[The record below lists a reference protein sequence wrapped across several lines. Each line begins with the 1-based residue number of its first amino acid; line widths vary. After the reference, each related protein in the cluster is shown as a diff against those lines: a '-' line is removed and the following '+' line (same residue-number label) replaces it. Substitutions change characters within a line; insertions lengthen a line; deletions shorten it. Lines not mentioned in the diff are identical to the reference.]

1 MLATL
6 PARREMERAVFARD
20 ASYDGL
26 FVLAVRTT
34 GIFCRPSCP
43 ARKPRPDNIEYYPTA
58 RDAIGAGYRPCRRC
72 RPMDAGGAAPDWVTE
87 LLDRVEADPAARV
100 TDRDIRALRIDPA
113 RVRRYFQGRY
123 GMTFHAYCRSR
134 RMSAALDEIRRGADI
149 DDVVFDHG
157 YESHSGFREAFVRAF
172 GTAPGRARGRDA
184 VALAL
189 VSTPLG
195 PMLLGATS
203 DALCLA
209 EFTSRR
215 MLARQ
220 LDIVRRRFGC
230 ALLPGRNAVIRQ
242 AEREFSE
249 YFAATRTRFDVPVSA
264 PGTPFQERVW
274 NAVAAIDYGRTQSY
288 ESIARA
294 VGRVGACRAVGTANG
309 MNRIAI
315 VIPCHRVVKKDGK
328 LGGYGG
334 GRWRKQALLDL
345 ERANAPRASLK
356 SLPGEQNDR

>member
-1 MLATL
+1 
-6 PARREMERAVFARD
+6 MERAVFARD
-20 ASYDGL
+20 ASFDGL

-43 ARKPRPDNIEYYPTA
+43 ARKPRPGNIEYYPTA
-58 RDAIGAGYRPCRRC
+58 RDAIAAGYRPCRRC
-72 RPMDAGGAAPDWVTE
+72 RPMDAGGATPAWIAT
-87 LLDRVEADPAARV
+87 LLDRVEADPTARC
-100 TDRDIRALRIDPA
+100 TDRDIRALCIDPA

-134 RMSAALDEIRRGADI
+134 RMSAALEEIRRGAAL

-157 YESHSGFREAFVRAF
+157 YESHSGFRDAFVRAF

-184 VALAL
+184 VSLAL

-195 PMLLGATS
+195 PMVLGATS
-203 DALCLA
+203 SALCLA
-209 EFTSRR
+209 EFTTRR

-220 LDIVRRRFGC
+220 FDIVRRRFAC
-230 ALLPGRNAVIRQ
+230 ALLPGRNAMIRQ
-242 AEREFSE
+242 AERELFE
-249 YFAATRTRFDVPVSA
+249 YFAGTRTRFDVAVA
-264 PGTPFQERVW
+264 TPGTPFQERVW
-274 NAVAAIDYGRTQSY
+274 RSVASIEYGHTRSY
-288 ESIARA
+288 ESIAREA
-294 VGRVGACRAVGTANG
+294 RRPGACRAVGTANG

-315 VIPCHRVVKKDGK
+315 VIPCHRVVNKNGR

-345 ERANAPRASLK
+345 ERGGGSPSRRDGALA
-356 SLPGEQNDR
+356 PGERGD